1 MYIKSLY
8 PDPPPL
14 PNVNAHYF
22 FFKRPDQA
30 EWPNYTI
37 YIDPTTDTR
46 VMYRDFVRN
55 IEDLSTGLA
64 APVSQGGMG
73 LEGWEEGV
81 GADEVAKPGQT
92 GGKEI
97 VGIISQNSSV
107 SPTTFFPP
115 SSTSWRTVA
124 PRWK

>member
-1 MYIKSLY
+1 M
-8 PDPPPL
+8 

-115 SSTSWRTVA
+115 RRRRGGLWRRVGSK
-124 PRWK
+124 RRSR